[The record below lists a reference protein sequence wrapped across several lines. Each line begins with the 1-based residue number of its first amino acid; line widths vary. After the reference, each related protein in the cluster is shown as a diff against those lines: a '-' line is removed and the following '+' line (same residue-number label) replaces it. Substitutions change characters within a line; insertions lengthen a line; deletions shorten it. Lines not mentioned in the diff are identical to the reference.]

1 MTLTH
6 FKQGQLCT
14 PRTLRGICLETD
26 SVSPYPAGFNSLT
39 AEFREQI
46 NGRERERVRQTSGPS
61 RILSVVMT
69 DDV

>member
-1 MTLTH
+1 M
-6 FKQGQLCT
+6 
-14 PRTLRGICLETD
+14 ETEF
-26 SVSPYPAGFNSLT
+26 VSPYPAGFNSLT